1 MHESD
6 AAAQLSV
13 KLADLETQMAFQD
26 DLLDQLNA
34 VISRQDLEL
43 RDLERRLQR
52 LEDSLQQLSRP
63 AERIDLPPH
72 Y

>member
-1 MHESD
+1 MHPADPHASLGTHLAELES
-6 AAAQLSV
+6 QL
-13 KLADLETQMAFQD
+13 AFQD

-34 VISRQDLEL
+34 VISRQDLQL

-63 AERIDLPPH
+63 AERIDPPPH

>member
-1 MHESD
+1 MRD
-6 AAAQLSV
+6 AETNKMLSAHM
-13 KLADLETQMAFQD
+13 ADLETQLAFQD

-34 VISRQDLEL
+34 VISRQDLQL

>member
-1 MHESD
+1 MHD
-6 AAAQLSV
+6 ADPNTALSTQ
-13 KLADLETQMAFQD
+13 LADLQTQLAFQD

-34 VISRQDLEL
+34 VISRQDLQL

-63 AERIDLPPH
+63 AEQIDPPPH